1 MKTVVKIC
9 LIGIVAIF
17 IASGC
22 GGSSGD
28 KTGKMT
34 IKSVELK

>member
-1 MKTVVKIC
+1 MKSIIKIC
-9 LIGIVAIF
+9 LIGIVAMF

-22 GGSSGD
+22 GGSSGE